1 MSDTAT
7 SEISPG
13 DSARQY
19 PSSRYAWYMV
29 GILTIAYILSFVDRY
44 VLGLLIEPIK
54 ADLGLSDTEIGYLL
68 GPAFAIFYAF
78 MGLPLGYLAD
88 RKRRTFIVAAGIFV
102 WSFATAASGL
112 ARNFTHMFIA
122 RISVGAGEA
131 ALSPCAMSMISDS
144 FPREKRGR
152 PIAFYSAA
160 LSLGAGIASL
170 VSAAVLTWAKSA
182 DQVALPIVGAVAP
195 WQFTFF
201 IVGLPGILVAA
212 IMFTIREPKRQR
224 VPGSEAKPQ
233 FTYML
238 QHVFDR
244 FSTYATFVVFVC
256 LMTICAY
263 SQGWNAPMFQRTW
276 GWEAQ
281 QYAFVNAIVLLAIG
295 PATVNFAGW
304 LNDKWFAE
312 GRQDAPLRIMIIG
325 AMIFVPTGIIAPL
338 MPNPWLAMAVYG
350 VNTVGIAMTTATGV
364 TGLMNITPAEIRGQT
379 VALYYMAI
387 SFAGLFIGPTTV
399 GWMSDNVF
407 GNENLNYALASVPA
421 IFGLPVL
428 LLSGIAMRLY
438 RRELERQT
446 VS

>member
-1 MSDTAT
+1 MTE
-7 SEISPG
+7 SE
-13 DSARQY
+13 RQY
-19 PSSRYAWYMV
+19 PSTRYAWYMV
-29 GILTIAYILSFVDRY
+29 GILTIAYIFSFVDRY

-54 ADLGLSDTEIGYLL
+54 EDLGLTDTQIGLLL
-68 GPAFAIFYAF
+68 GPAFAIFYAT

-88 RKRRTFIVAAGIFV
+88 KKRRTWIVAAGIFV

-112 ARNFTHMFIA
+112 AKNFTHMFIA
-122 RISVGAGEA
+122 RISVGVGEA

-170 VSAAVLTWAKSA
+170 VSAAVLTWAKTVPEVS
-182 DQVALPIVGAVAP
+182 LPVVGAVAP

-201 IVGLPGILVAA
+201 VVGLPGIVVAA

-224 VPGSEAKPQ
+224 TPGSNVKPR
-233 FTYML
+233 FDVML
-238 QHVFDR
+238 KHVFSR
-244 FSTYATFVVFVC
+244 WKIYVSFTAFVC

-281 QYAFVNAIVLLAIG
+281 QYALVNAIVLLAIG

-304 LNDKWFAE
+304 LNDKWYAQ
-312 GRQDAPLRIMIIG
+312 GRHDAPLRIMIIG
-325 AMIFVPTGIIAPL
+325 ALIFVPTGIIAPL
-338 MPNPWLAMAVYG
+338 MPNPWLAMG
-350 VNTVGIAMTTATGV
+350 VLAINTIGIATTTATGV

-379 VALYYMAI
+379 VALYYMTI
-387 SFAGLFIGPTTV
+387 SMAGLFLGPTTV
-399 GWMSDNVF
+399 GFMSDKVF
-407 GNENLNYALASVPA
+407 GNEQLNLAVAIVPA
-421 IFGLPVL
+421 LYGIPIL
-428 LLSGIAMRLY
+428 LFAGFALRAY
-438 RRELERQT
+438 RGEVAKQAEA
-446 VS
+446 

>member
-1 MSDTAT
+1 MSDT
-7 SEISPG
+7 E
-13 DSARQY
+13 RQY
-19 PSSRYAWYMV
+19 PSPRYAWYMV
-29 GILTIAYILSFVDRY
+29 GILTVAYILSFVDRY

-54 ADLGLSDTEIGYLL
+54 ADLGLTDTQIGYLL
-68 GPAFAIFYAF
+68 GPAFAIFYAT

-88 RKRRTFIVAAGIFV
+88 KKRRTFIVAAGIFI

-112 ARNFTHMFIA
+112 ARNFTHMFIT
-122 RISVGAGEA
+122 RISVGVGEA

-170 VSAAVLTWAKSA
+170 VSAAVLTWAKSS
-182 DQVALPIVGAVAP
+182 QEVALPIVGTVAP

-201 IVGLPGILVAA
+201 VVGLPGIVVAA
-212 IMFTIREPKRQR
+212 IMFTVREPKRQR
-224 VPGSEAKPQ
+224 TPGSEVKPQ
-233 FTYML
+233 FSVML
-238 QHVFDR
+238 RHVFSR
-244 FSTYATFVVFVC
+244 VKIYGSFVAFVC

-281 QYAFVNAIVLLAIG
+281 QYAFINAIVLLAIG
-295 PATVNFAGW
+295 PATVNLAGW
-304 LNDKWFAE
+304 VNDKWFE
-312 GRQDAPLRIMIIG
+312 QGKQDAPLKIMIIG
-325 AMIFVPTGIIAPL
+325 ALIFVPTGIIAPL
-338 MPNPWLAMAVYG
+338 MPNPWLAMAVYA
-350 VNTVGIAMTTATGV
+350 VNTVGIATTTATGV

-387 SFAGLFIGPTTV
+387 SFAGLFLGPTTV

-407 GNENLNYALASVPA
+407 GPENLNYAVAAVPA
-421 IFGLPVL
+421 MYGIPIL
-428 LLSGIAMRLY
+428 LLSGFALRVY
-438 RRELERQT
+438 RAELERQAIA
-446 VS
+446 

>member
-1 MSDTAT
+1 MNDT
-7 SEISPG
+7 E
-13 DSARQY
+13 RQY
-19 PSSRYAWYMV
+19 PSTKYAWYMV

-54 ADLGLSDTEIGYLL
+54 EDLGLTDTQIGLLL
-68 GPAFAIFYAF
+68 GPAFAIFYAT

-88 RKRRTFIVAAGIFV
+88 RKRRTWIVAAGIFV
-102 WSFATAASGL
+102 WSAATAASGL
-112 ARNFTHMFIA
+112 AKNFVHMFIA
-122 RISVGAGEA
+122 RISVGVGEA

-170 VSAAVLTWAKSA
+170 VSAGVLTWAKTVPEVS
-182 DQVALPIVGAVAP
+182 LPIVGAVAP

-201 IVGLPGILVAA
+201 VVGLPGILVAA
-212 IMFTIREPKRQR
+212 IMFTVREPKRQR
-224 VPGSEAKPQ
+224 TAGSEVKPQ
-233 FTYML
+233 FNVML
-238 QHVFDR
+238 KHVFSR
-244 FSTYATFVVFVC
+244 WKIYGSFVAFVC

-295 PATVNFAGW
+295 PATVNFAGYM
-304 LNDKWFAE
+304 NDKWFAE
-312 GRQDAPLRIMIIG
+312 GRHDAPLKIMIIG
-325 AMIFVPTGIIAPL
+325 ALIFVPTGIIAPL
-338 MPNPWLAMAVYG
+338 MPDPWIAMGIYAI
-350 VNTVGIAMTTATGV
+350 NTVGIATTTATGV
-364 TGLMNITPAEIRGQT
+364 TGLMNITPSEIRGQT

-387 SFAGLFIGPTTV
+387 SFAGLFLGPTTV

-407 GNENLNYALASVPA
+407 GNEHLNYAVAAVPA
-421 IFGLPVL
+421 IYGIPIL
-428 LLSGIAMRLY
+428 LLTGYALRAY
-438 RRELERQT
+438 RGELAKQAAT
-446 VS
+446 